1 MKTLLLFLALFASL
15 TANAQQ
21 KTWGGTTAVLYPNMA
36 NGFKIYTNGSF
47 SISSQTNK
55 LSMSGGV
62 LLLDGSAIPAA
73 AGTLTGSTLASG
85 VTASSLTSVGTLGS
99 LTVTAPITGSVTGAS
114 GSTSGNAATAT
125 ALQTARTINGT
136 SFNGTGNITVTAAA
150 GTLTGATLNS
160 GVTASSLT
168 SVGTLGGLTVT
179 APIAGSVTGNAATV
193 TTIPS
198 LSGDVTSSGNAVTI
212 ASGAVTLAKMA
223 NLAQD
228 QFIGRVTA
236 STGVPETTTIT
247 SFARTILDDT
257 TASAVRTTIGAG
269 TGSGDALV
277 ANPLSQFAATTSA
290 QLRGVIS
297 DESGGGLAVF
307 NDTPTL
313 IAPTLGVATA
323 TSQAITGTAGAGFLG
338 MVAQSSAPSAPAG
351 GFRQYADSAGRFAWI
366 RQSDGFTRTFDATLT
381 ANRVY
386 TLPDATMTFARTD
399 AAQTFTGT
407 QTFGAIVGTTLNGN
421 TFTTGTYT
429 LTGAA
434 AKTLTFNN
442 SIALTGTDSTTMTF
456 PTTTAT
462 IARTDAAQTFTGTQT
477 FSGDISVGSSVI
489 AFSDNARLAFGLIV
503 ANSAPVS
510 WSSTGSASGTADT
523 LYYRKSAANIRQG
536 AADAAA
542 PVAQTQSVQSVVAG
556 TSNTAGA
563 NRTISGSQSTGTGT
577 GGSIIF
583 STSPAG
589 STGTAQNALV
599 TALTISGEGNLVQP
613 VAKTFSV
620 ASGTNQRAGTAV
632 LVGGTVTVT
641 NSTVTANTL
650 VFISRKT
657 AGGTPGTSETWTVS
671 AATSFTI
678 TSNNALD
685 TSTFAYF
692 LIENP

>member
-1 MKTLLLFLALFASL
+1 
-15 TANAQQ
+15 
-21 KTWGGTTAVLYPNMA
+21 
-36 NGFKIYTNGSF
+36 
-47 SISSQTNK
+47 
-55 LSMSGGV
+55 
-62 LLLDGSAIPAA
+62 
-73 AGTLTGSTLASG
+73 
-85 VTASSLTSVGTLGS
+85 
-99 LTVTAPITGSVTGAS
+99 
-114 GSTSGNAATAT
+114 
-125 ALQTARTINGT
+125 
-136 SFNGTGNITVTAAA
+136 
-150 GTLTGATLNS
+150 
-160 GVTASSLT
+160 
-168 SVGTLGGLTVT
+168 
-179 APIAGSVTGNAATV
+179 
-193 TTIPS
+193 
-198 LSGDVTSSGNAVTI
+198 
-212 ASGAVTLAKMA
+212 VTLAKMA